1 MYTIFYLFWIN
12 WCNWFHSDT
21 DINALFNRL
30 CVSYQGKVCQF
41 PLLQTRIVSS
51 TPVTPARFNSL
62 CNSHNLLVW
71 LYFFFRLSS
80 TLNIKVF
87 SLKYCFKYSRSLS
100 LSLSLAQVLGPVQF
114 FFSCTCLCF
123 LCNTCFFF
131 PFVLKLSHLFLYPF
145 PSFTEQ
151 IYERFN
157 PSSIIDAD
165 DARLDYFC
173 KKVMYVA
180 FIFWWRR
187 WICTY
192 GV

>member
-100 LSLSLAQVLGPVQF
+100 LSLSLWHKFWDLF
-114 FFSCTCLCF
+114 
-123 LCNTCFFF
+123 NFFF
-131 PFVLKLSHLFLYPF
+131 PVLVCAFCVIRAFFFLLSSNFLISFSIPF
-145 PSFTEQ
+145 PHLLN
-151 IYERFN
+151 RFMKGLIL
-157 PSSIIDAD
+157 P
-165 DARLDYFC
+165 RLS
-173 KKVMYVA
+173 MLMMLA
-180 FIFWWRR
+180 
-187 WICTY
+187 
-192 GV
+192 